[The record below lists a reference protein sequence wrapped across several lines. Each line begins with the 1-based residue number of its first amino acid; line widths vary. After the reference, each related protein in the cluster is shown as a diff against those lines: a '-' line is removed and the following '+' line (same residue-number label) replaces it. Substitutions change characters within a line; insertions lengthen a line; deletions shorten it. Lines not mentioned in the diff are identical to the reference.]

1 MSRGSQLSDSERA
14 EVIKLLAA
22 GKTTLE
28 ISKILKRDHRTIKTF
43 VANPE
48 KRPEGHRGPTKKSVT
63 AREKTRVKRAMAK
76 QPLGTSKEIF
86 EAAGVSMKPKS
97 SRNRVL
103 GQLGKVRK
111 SVGKPS
117 LTARHKAMRLDW
129 ARENIKR
136 DFSTVLWTDECRATL
151 DGPDAWASGWILH
164 GTSPPPR
171 MKRQQ
176 KGGGV
181 MFWAGIIDDIV
192 VGPFRVENG
201 VKMDSKAYTELLSK
215 NFLPWYRSRP
225 VSFKRK
231 MVFMHDNAPA
241 HSSKF
246 TTSFLERHGFKNKKI
261 MAWPSFS
268 PDLNPIENYWGLLKR
283 AIYRQGAQFDTT
295 DQLWSAIQKAAAEV
309 TAEDVRKLTCSMDRR
324 VERLLLCRGGH

>member
-103 GQLGKVRK
+103 GQL
-111 SVGKPS
+111 
-117 LTARHKAMRLDW
+117 
-129 ARENIKR
+129 
-136 DFSTVLWTDECRATL
+136 
-151 DGPDAWASGWILH
+151 GWILH

-324 VERLLLCRGGH
+324 VERLLLCRGGHVGS